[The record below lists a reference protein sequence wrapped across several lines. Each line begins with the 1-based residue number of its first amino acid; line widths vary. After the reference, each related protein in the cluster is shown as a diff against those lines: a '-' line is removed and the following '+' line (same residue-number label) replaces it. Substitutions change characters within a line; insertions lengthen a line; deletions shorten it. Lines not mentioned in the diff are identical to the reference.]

1 MRNFIPV
8 LYLFI
13 LSLFACSEVENASIQ
28 KCWVLSERGD
38 GFQLYY
44 PCGDERIQA
53 SRFSPAYNFY
63 DSNKCE
69 YLVLSPN
76 DAHYFIEGS
85 YEYDPEFL
93 SITVESLKKNLIVK
107 FRILELKENQ
117 LKVQLLE
124 GSHNSF

>member
-28 KCWVLSERGD
+28 KCWVLSERGN

-44 PCGDERIQA
+44 PCGDERIQT

-76 DAHYFIEGS
+76 DAHYMDEGV
-85 YEYDPEFL
+85 YEYNPEL
-93 SITVESLKKNLIVK
+93 STITVKSTDGGLIAKFKIISLSSTEMRVRDLTNINTVY
-107 FRILELKENQ
+107 
-117 LKVQLLE
+117 
-124 GSHNSF
+124 